1 MFKSWSKKK
10 KIKAIFQLQFQAT
23 QVPKLKKPALMLSL
37 VPDDVGKPTVKLG
50 KAAVQDGTCI
60 WENPVYE
67 SVKLIEESKTG
78 KLKEKI
84 YHFIVSTGSSKAGYL
99 GEASIDFADIVA
111 ETEPLTVILP
121 LKFANSGVV
130 LHVTIHRIQEDGDQR
145 EIEEDDD
152 PTLSRHSSMDNQNSN
167 WDTDGSNHLSF
178 TENGACDKTT
188 NGHQD
193 AASSLSPLEQNSMPQ
208 NGNGATARKNHMR
221 QKSSLDWSSD
231 GSLFDSPN
239 SVEDKL
245 PTERVQAGSDDSIE
259 KLRNE
264 IAILMRQADLSEL
277 ELQSLRKQMAKESKQ
292 AQNLSRQVISL
303 KEERDALRI
312 ECEQLKSS
320 QGRSDGEQAF
330 KKLQPETKDTR
341 DQLEAMKQEL
351 NFEKKVR
358 TNLHLQLRKTQ
369 DSNSELVLV
378 VKDLEDALE
387 KKKREVSDLSS
398 KLETEKNSKVM
409 GKMFEDEN
417 QKSAEKLTKT
427 HSDVQEVESLKLK
440 IRELLSEIDTHE
452 KKREEQDA
460 HIKQLTLDYDLLKQ
474 DNYGISLKLD
484 RNQKRLRTEMENE
497 RAGYIATI
505 KELESQL
512 ERSEETI
519 EKQAHEFAECLI
531 SIQEL
536 ESEVKS
542 LEIELETQAKG
553 FEEKLEAVTCAKVEQ
568 EQRAIQAEETLKKTR
583 WNNSVTA
590 ERLQEEFRRLSV
602 EMTSKVD
609 ENEKQAT
616 KALAEAN
623 ELRQQNRILEEM
635 LQEAN
640 EELELIKDQNEV
652 RLQDLVN
659 QIDVKAKHIEQISL
673 ELDNK
678 SKLLEHAKKHE
689 EEEHEALSMKM
700 QMLKAE
706 IERLTEENSN
716 STKQE
721 EEKLRG
727 DLKQM
732 NKLIAENEMRIQC
745 LNVEKDN
752 LEKRFASA
760 KQEAEKTHEELTN
773 MRSLK
778 EEKETTITY
787 LKSEVENLRTQHKEF
802 KDTLYKE
809 ALAKES
815 LRKQISQLQ
824 GQRKT
829 EDCSEK
835 KLKAATFHT
844 SDENNFTDLLT
855 ELTLLKERN
864 KSMEKELKDMQE
876 RYSEISL
883 RFAEVEG
890 ERQQLVMTVR
900 NLRSSK
906 KN

>member
-1 MFKSWSKKK
+1 
-10 KIKAIFQLQFQAT
+10 
-23 QVPKLKKPALMLSL
+23 
-37 VPDDVGKPTVKLG
+37 
-50 KAAVQDGTCI
+50 
-60 WENPVYE
+60 
-67 SVKLIEESKTG
+67 
-78 KLKEKI
+78 
-84 YHFIVSTGSSKAGYL
+84 
-99 GEASIDFADIVA
+99 
-111 ETEPLTVILP
+111 
-121 LKFANSGVV
+121 
-130 LHVTIHRIQEDGDQR
+130 
-145 EIEEDDD
+145 
-152 PTLSRHSSMDNQNSN
+152 
-167 WDTDGSNHLSF
+167 
-178 TENGACDKTT
+178 
-188 NGHQD
+188 
-193 AASSLSPLEQNSMPQ
+193 MPQ
-208 NGNGATARKNHMR
+208 NGNNGATARKNHMR

-292 AQNLSRQVISL
+292 GQNLSRQVISL
-303 KEERDALRI
+303 KEERDALRT

-341 DQLEAMKQEL
+341 EQLEAMKQEL

-358 TNLHLQLRKTQ
+358 TNLHLQLQRTH

-409 GKMFEDEN
+409 GKMFEDEF
-417 QKSAEKLTKT
+417 QKSAGKLTKK

-440 IRELLSEIDTHE
+440 IRELLSEIDTQE

-474 DNYGISLKLD
+474 DNCGISLKLD
-484 RNQKRLRTEMENE
+484 RNQERLRTEMENE

-542 LEIELETQAKG
+542 LEMELETQAKG
-553 FEEKLEAVTCAKVEQ
+553 FEEKLEAMTCAKVKQ
-568 EQRAIQAEETLKKTR
+568 EQRAIQAEEALKKTR

-623 ELRQQNRILEEM
+623 ELRQQNRILEDM

-678 SKLLEHAKKHE
+678 SKLLEHAKKHK

-752 LEKRFASA
+752 LEKIFASA
-760 KQEAEKTHEELTN
+760 KQEAEKTQEELTN

-824 GQRKT
+824 GKRKT